1 MRYQSGRNGVT
12 VLRDMEGKVALV
24 TGASEGIGL
33 ASAKLLA
40 ARGATV
46 AICARNRERLD
57 SGLAELLAAGRGE
70 AHVLDVAKTDDYTA
84 LVEDIAARHGRLD
97 MLVNNAMSNNY
108 GAIADLPLERW
119 RKDFAVNVDAAF
131 IGTKAAM
138 KVMAAQGGG
147 AIVNVASTN
156 GLLAAARM
164 ASYSASKAA
173 LIHFTAVAAME
184 GAPLGIRVNAVVPGM
199 VMTRATEDYMRY
211 SGETAVRTVDA
222 IPMARAGRPEELAE
236 AIVFM
241 LSDAASYITGIAL
254 PVDGGKSVQ
263 LYLPN

>member
-1 MRYQSGRNGVT
+1 MRYQSGSDGVT
-12 VLRDMEGKVALV
+12 MLRDMEGRVALV

-33 ASAKLLA
+33 ATAKLLA

-46 AICARNRERLD
+46 AICARNQDRLD
-57 SGLAELLAAGRGE
+57 SGLAELLAAGKGE
-70 AHVLDVAKTDDYTA
+70 AHILDVAKTDNYTA
-84 LVEDIAARHGRLD
+84 LVEDIAVRHGRLD

-108 GAIADLPLERW
+108 AAIADLTLERW
-119 RKDFAVNVDAAF
+119 RKDFAVNADAAF
-131 IGTKAAM
+131 VGTKAAM
-138 KVMAAQGGG
+138 KVMAEQGGG
-147 AIVNVASTN
+147 SIVNVASTN

-164 ASYSASKAA
+164 SSYSASKAA

-184 GAPLGIRVNAVVPGM
+184 GAPLGIRVNTVVPGM

-211 SGETAVRTVDA
+211 SGEAAVRTVDA
-222 IPMARAGRPEELAE
+222 IPMARAGRPEELAA
-236 AIVFM
+236 AIAFM

-263 LYLPN
+263 LYLPS